1 MAETKQGSEPVSKDT
16 VVEVAKLAH
25 SQLDEIPGAEST
37 QAITQR
43 ARLLLSEVTKRHAG
57 ARVLAVSHGALIR
70 FVLSEVTDGK
80 VPPKGERLE
89 NASLHVL
96 RAQKSWTLDAWA
108 PKPLGS
114 S

>member
-1 MAETKQGSEPVSKDT
+1 MLYTEWHEKY
-16 VVEVAKLAH
+16 

-37 QAITQR
+37 QAVRER
-43 ARLLLSEVTKRHAG
+43 AKLLLSEVTKRHAG

-70 FVLSEVTDGK
+70 FVLSEVTEGK

-89 NASLHVL
+89 NASLQVL
-96 RAQKSWTLDAWA
+96 RAKQGWTLDAWA

-114 S
+114 R